1 MVSSPAELNSLWTTP
16 LWLPLQD
23 LSPAE
28 EKIAARAAKKKKL
41 FVFLRNIHTIIILA
55 EILPEHGAE

>member
-1 MVSSPAELNSLWTTP
+1 MVPSLAELNSLWTTP
-16 LWLPLQD
+16 LWLHLQD

-41 FVFLRNIHTIIILA
+41 FVFFKEYSHDRYS
-55 EILPEHGAE
+55 G